1 MTKIQN
7 SNIPVYHPKKKVLPL
22 SKEGALGS
30 NTNNSVV
37 SKKSSHNQDVTFTPF
52 KAYFYRLHLRKL
64 YNVKHPYCSIK
75 TRFEVRKKR
84 ISGCGCRPIETN
96 KDIDVVKGEKG
107 NVYLTNLQKCGSVW
121 ICPVCL
127 IKLNKHKLEWLKLT
141 LDYHSDKKRKMSFNT
156 LTIQHKGYER
166 LEDIMSKLKSIY
178 KTVSENHRL
187 KEIKKQNKIEYIY
200 TFEITHG
207 VSGWHPHFHFVVV
220 SKADNS
226 SVKEYNQLFKSL
238 YQKQIEKRGLLY
250 KEGVTIDIKGVSND
264 KDIADYM
271 TKQNAVYEITSN
283 QNKKSFKKGKNYLEL
298 VSDYIDNGVDHTSK
312 LLEYS
317 DATHRVRQH
326 QTSRNFVPKN
336 LKKMSNKTDEDVL
349 RDDKLDYIIGTLT
362 TAQMRFII
370 FNEIE
375 DLFLSMIQEKPLNEV
390 MDYFNI
396 PSLIERTETSYIQM
410 RDLKINQAQW
420 N

>member
-1 MTKIQN
+1 MTKVANLTYPNQAL
-7 SNIPVYHPKKKVLPL
+7 KKDL
-22 SKEGALGS
+22 SFSSKALLVT
-30 NTNNSVV
+30 NTVSTVV

-52 KAYFYRLHLRKL
+52 KAYFYRLHLRNL
-64 YNVKHPYCSIK
+64 YKVKHPYCSIK

-107 NVYLTNLQKCGSVW
+107 NVYLTNLQKCGSIW

-141 LDYHSDKKRKMSFNT
+141 LDHHSKQNRKMSFNT
-156 LTIQHKGYER
+156 LTIQHKRYSR
-166 LEDIMSKLKSIY
+166 LEDTMDLLQSVYKS
-178 KTVSENHRL
+178 VSENHRL
-187 KEIKKQNKIEYIY
+187 KKIKKENKIEYIY
-200 TFEITHG
+200 TMEITYG
-207 VSGWHPHFHFVVV
+207 ANGWHPHFHFLVV

-226 SVKEYNQLFKSL
+226 SIKEYNQLFKSL

-250 KEGVTIDIKGVSND
+250 KEGVTIDIKSISND

-283 QNKKSFKKGKNYLEL
+283 QNKISYKASKNYLEL
-298 VSDYIDNGVDHTSK
+298 VSDYIDNGVDHTK
-312 LLEYS
+312 ILLEYS
-317 DATHRVRQH
+317 DATHRKRQH
-326 QTSRNFVPKN
+326 QTSRGFVPKDI
-336 LKKMSNKTDEDVL
+336 KKMQNKTDQEIL
-349 RDDKLDYIIGTLT
+349 RDDKIDYIIGTLT
-362 TAQMRFII
+362 TAQMKFII
-370 FNEIE
+370 KNDYE
-375 DLFLSMIQEKPLNEV
+375 DLFLQMIQEKPLNEV

-410 RDLKINQAQW
+410 RELKINQAQW